1 MSKGTFLHAKRSR
14 CLSSSSVF
22 EVGSLYFVPSTIIQ
36 VVSRGFTLGEVASRS
51 PFAIKFANPSDTMS
65 PCAPPFSP
73 EGFLTFVGHTSSC
86 CCARGTLILQR

>member
-1 MSKGTFLHAKRSR
+1 MSKATFLNAKRSR
-14 CLSSSSVF
+14 CLSSSSVLGA
-22 EVGSLYFVPSTIIQ
+22 GSLYVVSSTIIQ
-36 VVSRGFTLGEVASRS
+36 IVFRGFKSREFASRS

-65 PCAPPFSP
+65 PCARPFSP